1 MMTDRE
7 ALVSLNMVL
16 EIGSLRL
23 QKLLSFFGNPR
34 EILKASKSR
43 LMQVEGIGS
52 LLAGKICALKPDC
65 LKRELDMAAGRNL
78 KIITIE
84 DSDYPVNLRQIPGAP
99 IVLYVL
105 GELKK
110 EDSRSIGVVGSRSA
124 SYYGLSNARRFS
136 SELALKG
143 LTIVSGMARGVDTF
157 AHRGALQQGGRTI
170 AVMGSGFNNIYPE
183 ENKGLAQEISRS
195 GAVISEFPMD
205 TPPAKINF
213 PRRNR
218 IISGLSLG
226 VLVVEAARN
235 SGALI
240 TVGFGLEQGREIFAL
255 PGAIDSSTSFGT
267 NDLIKQGAKLVSCVE
282 DIVEEFDLPPVIRT
296 DTRLDI
302 AFEPKGLGKEELL
315 LLELFS
321 DQPLCLDELAEMTSM
336 GISRLSVSILK
347 LQLKKMIR
355 PLPGKQFISNG

>member
-1 MMTDRE
+1 
-7 ALVSLNMVL
+7 
-16 EIGSLRL
+16 
-23 QKLLSFFGNPR
+23 
-34 EILKASKSR
+34 
-43 LMQVEGIGS
+43 
-52 LLAGKICALKPDC
+52 
-65 LKRELDMAAGRNL
+65 
-78 KIITIE
+78 
-84 DSDYPVNLRQIPGAP
+84 
-99 IVLYVL
+99 
-105 GELKK
+105 
-110 EDSRSIGVVGSRSA
+110 
-124 SYYGLSNARRFS
+124 
-136 SELALKG
+136 
-143 LTIVSGMARGVDTF
+143 MARGVDTF

-355 PLPGKQFISNG
+355 PLPGKQFIRNG